1 MVRFA
6 VLKFPNNAR
15 WVCAN
20 WVKITQTQN
29 VYHSGSGLVPYI
41 TETAIGKR
49 KELKVFGSDYDT
61 RDGSCIRDYIHV
73 IYIAKAHILAVQHL
87 IDGKTKGYDVINLG
101 SGNGSTVLEMIHA
114 FERATGLTIPYS
126 LAPRRAGDVP
136 AVYANIGKAQ
146 RVLNWTPEKSL
157 EDMLRDAWNFEQSLT
172 QEN

>member
-1 MVRFA
+1 MI
-6 VLKFPNNAR
+6 
-15 WVCAN
+15 
-20 WVKITQTQN
+20 VKN
-29 VYHSGSGLVPYI
+29 RH
-41 TETAIGKR
+41 AIGKR

-73 IYIAKAHILAVQHL
+73 IDIAKAHILAVQHL

-101 SGNGSTVLEMIHA
+101 SGNGSTVLEMIHT
-114 FERATGLTIPYS
+114 FQRATGITIPYT

-157 EDMLRDAWNFEQSLT
+157 EDMLRDAWNFEQSL
-172 QEN
+172 